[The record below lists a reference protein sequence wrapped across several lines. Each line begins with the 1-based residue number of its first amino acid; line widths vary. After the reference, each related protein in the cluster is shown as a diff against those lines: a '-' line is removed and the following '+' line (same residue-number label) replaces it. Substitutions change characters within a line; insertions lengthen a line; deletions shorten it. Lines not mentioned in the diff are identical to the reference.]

1 MCWFGKF
8 LNHEGYS
15 VLRIG
20 LNQKRN
26 SFPPFCR
33 ESDLRKNREL
43 AQLKKETRRNES
55 KIKSLETEKRIKE
68 NILKRKQ
75 EEVANL
81 RRNQR
86 KISTL
91 GRNKEKFNAKSVKVK
106 WTNIEKKITKVSARY
121 HYVCSTYPP

>member
-1 MCWFGKF
+1 M
-8 LNHEGYS
+8 
-15 VLRIG
+15 
-20 LNQKRN
+20 
-26 SFPPFCR
+26 
-33 ESDLRKNREL
+33 
-43 AQLKKETRRNES
+43 
-55 KIKSLETEKRIKE
+55 
-68 NILKRKQ
+68 
-75 EEVANL
+75 ANL